1 MALLPIVFYWKL
13 AFCPL
18 VFSELFSKVQ
28 LPLPGSVVHDL
39 SFMFVRF
46 YI

>member
-1 MALLPIVFYWKL
+1 MALLSVVFYWK
-13 AFCPL
+13 AFSPL
-18 VFSELFSKVQ
+18 MFSELFSKVQ
-28 LPLPGSVVHDL
+28 LPLPGSVVHGL